1 MRYYVLLVLLLISVN
16 LFSSTIQEAKK
27 EFDNKNYPKAY
38 NKFIQV
44 AQEGMIAKYN
54 IGYMNEQGLGV
65 KKDINK
71 AISFYTMSAND
82 GYDKAQYALGNAY
95 LNGIGVKKDLNTA
108 IGYYQLSSQQN
119 NKEAKAM
126 LVKIQQEIDT
136 FKKDWPY
143 VTIRSNVANDK
154 VYLNGKYI
162 GSTKLTIQVPPN
174 QREKIEIRK
183 DGYKTYKFQDLIMKP
198 KETRTIRGYLK
209 KDS

>member
-1 MRYYVLLVLLLISVN
+1 MRYKILALLLISGQ

-27 EFDNKNYPKAY
+27 EFDKKNYPKAY
-38 NKFIQV
+38 NQFIQ
-44 AQEGMIAKYN
+44 AAKEGMIAKYN

-65 KKDINK
+65 KKNINK

-108 IGYYQLSSQQN
+108 IGYYQLASKQN
-119 NKEAKAM
+119 NKEAKAI
-126 LVKIQQEIDT
+126 LVKIQQEIDGL
-136 FKKDWPY
+136 KKDWPY
-143 VTIRSNVANDK
+143 VTIRSNVTNDK

-174 QREKIEIRK
+174 KRDKIEIRK
-183 DGYKTYKFQDLIMKP
+183 EGYKTYKFQDLIMKP
-198 KETRTIRGYLK
+198 KQKRTIRATLIK
-209 KDS
+209 N